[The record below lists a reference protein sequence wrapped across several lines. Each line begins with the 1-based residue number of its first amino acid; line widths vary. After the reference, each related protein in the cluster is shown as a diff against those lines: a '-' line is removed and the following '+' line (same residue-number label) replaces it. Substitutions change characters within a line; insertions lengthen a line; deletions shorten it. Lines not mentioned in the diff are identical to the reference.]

1 MDTSRLADMVH
12 RIAARG
18 PRVGRAY
25 LGVSGPFP
33 VAGPAHWSNDWHVRR
48 CEPYPHLHEGI
59 DIFAPHGTPI
69 VAVTGG
75 RISQRGI
82 GSISGLSVEVVDA
95 QGVQYFYAHLSAFE
109 VGLVPGGT
117 VQRGQ
122 VLGYIGTTGNAQ
134 GTSPHL
140 HLEVQPG
147 GVPVPPK
154 PYVDRWLRS
163 AEQRAE
169 AWLARLRRKSQEGSQ
184 RPLQDPSRRGVGI
197 SDDPELTGLSAGASA
212 QPRDDGSMLWGYIV
226 GPLLLVGALAGPAMA
241 VTARRSRRRRPWR
254 RWHLPPAWF
263 GPDRLA
269 EDPRRFI

>member
-18 PRVGRAY
+18 LGLRRAY
-25 LGVSGPFP
+25 LAVSGPFP
-33 VAGPAHWSNDWHVRR
+33 VAGPANWSNDWHVRR

-59 DIFAPHGTPI
+59 DIFAPHGTPV
-69 VAVTGG
+69 VAVADG

-82 GSISGLSVEVVDA
+82 GSISGLSVEITDA
-95 QGVQYFYAHLSAFE
+95 QGVQYFYAHLSAFRPD
-109 VGLVPGGT
+109 LVPGGT

-140 HLEVQPG
+140 HLEIQPG
-147 GVPVPPK
+147 GVPLPPK
-154 PYVDRWLRS
+154 PYVDRWLSS
-163 AEQRAE
+163 AEDRAE
-169 AWLARLRRKSQEGSQ
+169 AWLARLRQKSKERSQ
-184 RPLQDPSRRGVGI
+184 HFPQDGSRRAGI
-197 SDDPELTGLSAGASA
+197 SDDPKLTALGAWTSG
-212 QPRDDGSMLWGYIV
+212 QPLGEGSMAWGYVV

-241 VTARRSRRRRPWR
+241 VTARRSRRQRPRR
-254 RWHLPPAWF
+254 RWPLPPAWP

-269 EDPRRFI
+269 ENPGRVF